1 MLEIGYCEAF
11 KGAASIAT
19 YSHSDY
25 DAVCLG
31 CNALGVGETR
41 ELAVRN
47 VVCV

>member
-19 YSHSDY
+19 SSHSDY